1 MASAAELQSLLVAP
15 LALAMLLVVLLSSQ
29 SSLSFALLLTR
40 LWMKGDVFRL
50 GVDQAASR

>member
-1 MASAAELQSLLVAP
+1 
-15 LALAMLLVVLLSSQ
+15 VLLSSQ